1 MPTRI
6 ETPAALRRLIAF
18 ARREGWRIVVAN
30 GQLRS
35 LRKPGL
41 PAIHLGAPDP
51 SGTLAADAASLS
63 VPRVDKRHGHHGSM

>member
-6 ETPAALRRLIAF
+6 ETPALRRLIAF

-41 PAIHLGAPDP
+41 PAIHLGTPDP
-51 SGTLAADAASLS
+51 SGALTADAASL
-63 VPRVDKRHGHHGSM
+63 PGPQVDKRHGHDGSI